1 MNNLQ
6 SRTLELCKMYEI
18 YPSRSKGQ
26 NFLIN
31 EKVYDNIVAAA
42 EIKSDETVLEVGP
55 GLGFLTEKL
64 AAKCEKL
71 VAVEL
76 DDKIFN
82 YLEIKKISQK
92 IDNLELINRDILKV
106 KVKEILPVKYKI
118 VANLPYNITSI
129 FLRTFLESDYRP
141 ELLVLMLQKEVAER
155 ITASAGEMSLLAL
168 SIQYFAKADIVEI
181 VPAADFYPAPKV
193 DSAVI
198 KITPHPG
205 LMATPLLIRRGDG
218 GEGDAKLFFRL
229 ARIGFSAKRK
239 MLKKNLA
246 NGLKI
251 DVTLIEKALT
261 SLNLDLKI
269 RAQDLSLLDWQNL
282 FAKLRNFML

>member
-1 MNNLQ
+1 
-6 SRTLELCKMYEI
+6 MYEI
-18 YPSRSKGQ
+18 KPSRSKGQ

-31 EKVYDNIVAAA
+31 EKVYDDIVAAA

-55 GLGFLTEKL
+55 GLGFLTERL
-64 AAKCEKL
+64 AANCKKL
-71 VAVEL
+71 LAVEL

-82 YLEIKKISQK
+82 YLQVKKISQNL
-92 IDNLELINRDILKV
+92 DNLELLNNDILKLRIKDV
-106 KVKEILPVKYKI
+106 LPGKYKI

-129 FLRTFLESDYRP
+129 FLRTFLESDFRP

-155 ITASAGEMSLLAL
+155 ITAGPGEMSLLAL
-168 SIQYFAKADIVEI
+168 SIQYFAHAEIVEI
-181 VPAADFYPAPKV
+181 VPSADFYPAPEI

-198 KITPHPG
+198 KITPHPRHS
-205 LMATPLLIRRGDG
+205 LAN
-218 GEGDAKLFFRL
+218 GEGIKGRGVDILFFRL

-251 DVTLIEKALT
+251 SVQETEKALQ
-261 SLNLDLKI
+261 SVNLDLKI
-269 RAQDLSLLDWQNL
+269 RPQDLSLENWKDL

>member
-1 MNNLQ
+1 MNNLL

-31 EKVYDNIVAAA
+31 EKVYDDIIVAADLKKTD
-42 EIKSDETVLEVGP
+42 IVLEVGP

-64 AAKCEKL
+64 AANCKKL

-82 YLEIKKISQK
+82 YLQIKKISQK
-92 IDNLELINRDILKV
+92 LDNVELLNSDILQV
-106 KVKEILPVKYKI
+106 RVKEVLPVKYKV

-129 FLRTFLESDYRP
+129 FLRTFLESDFRP
-141 ELLVLMLQKEVAER
+141 QLLVLMLQKEVAER
-155 ITASAGEMSLLAL
+155 ITAKAGEMSLLAL
-168 SIQYFAKADIVEI
+168 SIQYFASAEIIEI
-181 VPAADFYPAPKV
+181 VPASDFYPAPKV
-193 DSAVI
+193 DSAIV
-198 KITPHPG
+198 KIDTSDSSKIDF
-205 LMATPLLIRRGDG
+205 A
-218 GEGDAKLFFRL
+218 EAKLFFRL

-239 MLKKNLA
+239 MLKKNLG
-246 NGLKI
+246 NGVKI
-251 DVTLIEKALT
+251 PAETIEQVLVDLGLDV
-261 SLNLDLKI
+261 KI
-269 RAQDLSLLDWQNL
+269 RAQDLSLSDWKNL